1 MVDVMTENV
10 EHIFYSFIIAVPRI
24 LVVLSILPFLTQ
36 AVMPTSMKTAFSMTL
51 SLAVTPLIVHT
62 TDFSNVNL
70 PFFFLLAFKEVLI
83 GLVIGFII
91 SVPFWAISS
100 TGFLVD
106 LQRGAFSATLFSP
119 FFKDVVSST
128 GILLI
133 QGAATLLFLSG
144 GFLALLEIIYT
155 SYAYL
160 PVDVFLSP
168 DFFNKDIFIDQSQR
182 VFKLAFILAAPM
194 VILMFCI
201 DFTLGIANKFV
212 PELNVFFI
220 SLPIKSLVAMLIMAL
235 YIPTLFGSFGDAFTE
250 ALNVLRSLVAS

>member
-1 MVDVMTENV
+1 MLDGISANV
-10 EHIFYSFIIAVPRI
+10 GHIFYSFIIAVPRI
-24 LVVLSILPFLTQ
+24 LVVMSILPFLTQ
-36 AVMPTSMKTAFSMTL
+36 SVMPTSMKTAFSMTL
-51 SLAVTPLIVHT
+51 SLAITPLVVYT

-70 PFFFLLAFKEVLI
+70 PIFAMLALKEVLI
-83 GLVIGFII
+83 GLVIGFVI

-133 QGAATLLFLSG
+133 QGAAALLFVTG

-155 SYAYL
+155 SYFYM
-160 PVDVFLSP
+160 PVDGFLNP
-168 DFFNKDIFIDQSQR
+168 DFFDKDIFIDQSQNIFR
-182 VFKLAFILAAPM
+182 LAFILAAPM

-235 YIPTLFGSFGDAFTE
+235 YIPTLFGSFEEAFTA
-250 ALNVLRSLVAS
+250 ALNVIRTLVTS